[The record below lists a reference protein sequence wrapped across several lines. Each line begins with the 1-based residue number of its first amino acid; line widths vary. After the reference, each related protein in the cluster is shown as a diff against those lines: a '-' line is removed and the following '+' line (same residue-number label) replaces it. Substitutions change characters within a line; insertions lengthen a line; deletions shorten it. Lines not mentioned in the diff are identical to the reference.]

1 VTASPAVRVERTHG
15 GDPCEIAVIVQG
27 PRRETRHAVIVCQA
41 DLEHLAGKGT
51 SPERLVQAAF
61 AFLLDREPNESI
73 LERFDVT
80 VIGRYFDDFER
91 EIGAYLARV

>member
-1 VTASPAVRVERTHG
+1 MTTPAIVRVERTHG
-15 GDPCEIAVIVQG
+15 GDPCELTVTVKG

-41 DLEHLAGKGT
+41 DLEHLAGKST

-61 AFLLDREPNESI
+61 AFLLDRESNESI

-80 VIGRYFDDFER
+80 VIGRYFDDFEK